1 MCHENYQFID
11 EEAPWDIASKI
22 LLYSRELIVEHI
34 TEILGGKEDRNKK
47 VYAHFLNKQ
56 DWRDNSLEKGLRRV
70 MQTFRLAGVESQCV
84 TRVLEG
90 FGEKFFEF
98 DKIK

>member
-1 MCHENYQFID
+1 
-11 EEAPWDIASKI
+11 

-70 MQTFRLAGVESQCV
+70 M
-84 TRVLEG
+84 
-90 FGEKFFEF
+90 
-98 DKIK
+98 